1 MNKYDLYKIKDFRE
15 KIKNFEKEIVN
26 LNHEISKKSERNERL
41 VEEINKL
48 RYILENSNNKIL
60 KNDMINDKC
69 NDKTVC
75 DLELMMNQ
83 YENDYNN
90 IIKEYNLRMIEQN
103 DEKNKIVTNYEL
115 KIKNL
120 IKKIKML
127 NYEIYN

>member
-1 MNKYDLYKIKDFRE
+1 MKIK
-15 KIKNFEKEIVN
+15 KY
-26 LNHEISKKSERNERL
+26 
-41 VEEINKL
+41 
-48 RYILENSNNKIL
+48 YILENSNNKIL

-69 NDKTVC
+69 NDKNVC